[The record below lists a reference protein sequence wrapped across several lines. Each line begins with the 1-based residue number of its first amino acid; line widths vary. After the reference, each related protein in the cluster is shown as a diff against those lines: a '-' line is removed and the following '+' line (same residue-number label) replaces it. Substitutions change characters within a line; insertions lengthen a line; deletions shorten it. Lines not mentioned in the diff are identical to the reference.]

1 MKPEKDKVASGNE
14 CESSWRKAHMVSIR
28 RCRGQPAERPS
39 QIRPLLS
46 QPCHLWIWLSSS
58 SSSVVAKQKEAEE
71 VCLGDPLAH
80 CQNKYW
86 NAILENFIKN
96 VINSSIYPEKD
107 YYNVFNKDY
116 HN

>member
-1 MKPEKDKVASGNE
+1 MKPEKDKVACGNE

-58 SSSVVAKQKEAEE
+58 SSSVVVNKRKLKKFVWEIRLRIAKTNT
-71 VCLGDPLAH
+71 GMR
-80 CQNKYW
+80 
-86 NAILENFIKN
+86 F
-96 VINSSIYPEKD
+96 
-107 YYNVFNKDY
+107 
-116 HN
+116 